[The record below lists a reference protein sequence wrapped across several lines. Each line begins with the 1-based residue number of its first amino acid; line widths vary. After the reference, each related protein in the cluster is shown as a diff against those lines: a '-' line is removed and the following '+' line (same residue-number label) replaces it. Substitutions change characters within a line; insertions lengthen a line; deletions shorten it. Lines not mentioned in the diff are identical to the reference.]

1 MSSWIAAATAYTN
14 HDIEMIPIYIFY
26 SMFGFQRIGDFAW
39 AAGDAQAR
47 GFLIGA
53 TAGRT
58 TLAGEGLQHQD
69 GHSQILAS
77 MIPNCVSYDP
87 TFSYE
92 MAVILREGLRR
103 MHENKENVFY
113 YITAM
118 NENYSHPEKPAGCDE
133 GILKGMYLFKE
144 NDNKGKTKV
153 QLLGSGTILRE
164 IIAASKILSKDYGID
179 SDIWSVTSFNELRK
193 EGMETERWNLL
204 NPDKKKKKSYIEE
217 CLEKRDGPIISA
229 TDYVRSFSDQ
239 IRPYTQKSFY
249 SLGTDGFGRSD
260 TRKNLRKFFEVDKE
274 HIVAYT
280 LSALAK
286 EQLVASEEAEKAIKR
301 FDIDKDKA
309 FPTKL

>member
-1 MSSWIAAATAYTN
+1 
-14 HDIEMIPIYIFY
+14 MIPIYIFY

-92 MAVILREGLRR
+92 MAVIFREGLRR
-103 MHENKENVFY
+103 MHEKNENIFY

-118 NENYSHPEKPAGCDE
+118 NENYSHPEKPKGCDE

-144 NDNKGKTKV
+144 NNNKGKTKV

-193 EGMETERWNLL
+193 DGMETERWNLL
-204 NPDKKKKKSYIEE
+204 NPSEKKKKSYIEN
-217 CLEKRDGPIISA
+217 CLDKRDGPVIA
-229 TDYVRSFSDQ
+229 TSDYVRSFSDQ

-280 LSALAK
+280 LSALAM
-286 EQLVASEEAEKAIKR
+286 EQLISSKEAEQAIKK
-301 FDIDKDKA
+301 FNIDKDKA